1 MNTDSITAIAII
13 VIVSAIGLGIGIFL
27 SSLFR
32 RFYEPL
38 LTVAGSFILASV
50 VLHFNHQWQGAHG
63 EMVGWG
69 LLVGIFLQITIE
81 QLTGGIEHGHI
92 TDVPIKYG
100 TYFMIGLVMHALV
113 EAMPISSLYE
123 YSMWYNPI
131 ISSIIL
137 HRLPA
142 SMVFGFIVGRRKK
155 QAFIIWGSLFLL
167 TAPVGAFLGYY
178 VVSDQL
184 LKWFEF
190 VALGSLLY
198 IGSTMVH
205 EQISHH
211 NIGWKQMVILL
222 LGVLL
227 AIGIYYLNH

>member
-1 MNTDSITAIAII
+1 MNIDSIVAVGII
-13 VIVSAIGLGIGIFL
+13 VIISGIGLGIGIFL
-27 SSLFR
+27 SAFLDK
-32 RFYEPL
+32 FYSPL

-50 VLHFNHQWQGAHG
+50 VLHFNNQWHG
-63 EMVGWG
+63 DHSDMVGWG
-69 LLVGIFLQITIE
+69 LLVGIFFQITIE
-81 QLTGGIEHGHI
+81 QLTGGVEHGHI

-100 TYFMIGLVMHALV
+100 TYFMLGLMMHALV
-113 EAMPISSLYE
+113 EAMPISRLYE
-123 YSMWYNPI
+123 YPTWYNPI

-155 QAFIIWGSLFLL
+155 QAFIIWGSLFML
-167 TAPVGAFLGYY
+167 TAPVGALLGYY
-178 VVSDQL
+178 VVSEQL

-190 VALGSLLY
+190 LALGSLLY

-211 NIGWKQMVILL
+211 NIGWKQMLILL
-222 LGVLL
+222 LGVFL
-227 AIGIYYLNH
+227 AIGIYYLNY

>member
-1 MNTDSITAIAII
+1 MSTDSIIATFII
-13 VIVSAIGLGIGIFL
+13 VIVSAVGLGIGIFL

-32 RFYEPL
+32 KFYEPL

-50 VLHFNHQWQGAHG
+50 VLHFNHGSDY
-63 EMVGWG
+63 ELMGWG

-81 QLTGGIEHGHI
+81 QLTGGVEHGHI

-100 TYFMIGLVMHALV
+100 TYFMIGLVMHATV
-113 EAMPISSLYE
+113 EAMPISRLYE
-123 YSMWYNPI
+123 YQVWYNPI

-155 QAFIIWGSLFLL
+155 QAFILWGLLFLL
-167 TAPVGAFLGYY
+167 TAPVGALLGYY
-178 VVSDQL
+178 VISEHL

-211 NIGWKQMVILL
+211 NIGWKQMAILL
-222 LGVLL
+222 VGSAL
-227 AIGIYYLNH
+227 AIGIYYFNH